1 MTALNTEKDILI
13 QQVESI
19 LEGKRDLEAQVVANE
34 KIMEEL
40 ETARDEL
47 DKKYHELHEITDEQD
62 NGLMTRENEVL
73 ALKHEVNKKQ
83 TINFDYRSFHC
94 KLSQNMNFF

>member
-1 MTALNTEKDILI
+1 MTALNTEKDILV

-19 LEGKRDLEAQVVANE
+19 LAEKSDLEAKVVANE
-34 KIMEEL
+34 KVIEEL

-62 NGLMTRENEVL
+62 NGLITRENEVL

-83 TINFDYRSFHC
+83 INNFDYRSFHC
-94 KLSQNMNFF
+94 KLSQNMKFF

>member
-1 MTALNTEKDILI
+1 MENQLTALNTEKDILI

-73 ALKHEVNKKQ
+73 ALKHEVN
-83 TINFDYRSFHC
+83 NN
-94 KLSQNMNFF
+94 KLF

>member
-19 LEGKRDLEAQVVANE
+19 LEGKRNLEAQVVANE

-47 DKKYHELHEITDEQD
+47 DKV
-62 NGLMTRENEVL
+62 RV
-73 ALKHEVNKKQ
+73 
-83 TINFDYRSFHC
+83 F
-94 KLSQNMNFF
+94 

>member
-1 MTALNTEKDILI
+1 MENQLTALNTEKDILI

-83 TINFDYRSFHC
+83 TTNFDYR
-94 KLSQNMNFF
+94 FFFLKVVS